1 MKKMTGKRMIP
12 LIAALLALSMLVT
25 VFARPD
31 PLNSDRWPDPHNYRE
46 ATTLPGWDEQYYIS
60 PENWKQSDYTITYF
74 SDNPLKPGIHA
85 DDKGYCYFPPS
96 RSGFMYSIPV
106 PSGSKHTEGGDNG
119 YLADIMFPVYEKNVS
134 ANRLNSIGVHR
145 SAVSGVDLY
154 YPTKIGYAFTYDGV
168 NREVPLYLI
177 GYAEDYKASGS
188 DTAQYLRI
196 SSDFADVMQN
206 IEEVMLKIES
216 QKPGKVQA
224 GDYHPIYDYM
234 LYGVRSFLAAKFTAG
249 EPEDG
254 KWTKEFIEQTMA
266 AAIKKGAVIYTPDQ
280 LRSILVVARQ
290 YLTLAEENRIAEPQM
305 NSFSLGEYPGYIDQT
320 AGMVTVYLPEGNSVD
335 LASVQ
340 PEITTNAETRWKLK
354 SGSLAEK
361 NAVYNVAAYD
371 RTSTITYD
379 GKKDEYYEF
388 WGNVQKDYT
397 VNIVTGSPETKVT
410 GLTVELDGDTYE
422 ATVDQANKK
431 IALTLPERLKT
442 DDVTG
447 AVTVTHTGTSAEL
460 QDASGAALPGETTAL
475 NQLKKVHIADTVYNQ
490 TADYTVE
497 ITWVKSS
504 ECKILS
510 FKLGPY
516 EGTIDEQNHSVTI
529 KIPYGKDISSLTPTV
544 TVSDHAT
551 YVRTGDAAGW
561 TFGTPVT
568 YQVTAEDG
576 TSQLYTVTAVQAD
589 VTESCEMTSFKI
601 GNSEGVIDQAA
612 GTVTVTVPADTN
624 LSIVT
629 PVIGIPE
636 GAKVSPASGE
646 MVDLTNP
653 VTYTVTGI
661 SGDTKTYT
669 VTATKA
675 SAVIDTE
682 LQARCQSMVDKIVTR
697 YRTTA
702 DNNWE
707 FMNIGFSDHQKRNPG
722 DALPQTL
729 DLETEVKKLARN
741 KMTDYDRG
749 IMALTA
755 LGVDC
760 TKLDE
765 YNDGKK
771 IIHSSGEDIS
781 DLVAQLYNYPED
793 DTINGPIFWLIAMD
807 MGNYTI
813 PKDAKYTR
821 EKMLDTVV
829 NHVYGSDGFDLD
841 MVGMLMQSLYPYR
854 NEPAVQAKLQE
865 GLQII
870 LGEKKISG
878 IRGMEDDYLF
888 YSTGTYNSEVTAQVI
903 CALCSMGIDPATD
916 PRFSDGNGNSVMK
929 KWMDTYAS
937 ESDGYFYHIT
947 GGKKDQM
954 ATYQACYAMQ
964 WYLGFL
970 ENGGAGH
977 PYSLYADG
985 FDFNKSFSKEAN
997 ITSFK
1002 LEGKTGVIDED
1013 AATITVTLPEDISL
1027 SGLMPEIELS
1037 EGAKL
1042 LSPDLPYSFIKDE
1055 PVAFQVQAEDGET
1068 TKIYHVTVT
1077 QSAGVTSSGTTLKA
1091 DTIGIQD
1098 VNQRGLE
1105 IQKITTSTGADGVTE
1120 ILLLLGPEADLTQL
1134 RLYAETSERATSD
1147 VSLNYKKVLDLS
1159 DWVTITLTAED
1170 GTTRAYRIKA
1180 TKNTYASIAAFS
1192 ISIGEERYNGT
1203 IDHDKGQILI
1213 QGVPSNADVTALVPN
1228 ITLSEGTTR
1237 CIPLSGTAQDFTNPV
1252 DYTVTGDGLIA
1263 RTYQVTVLKNGAAVN
1278 PSTPGEVLTAPSIT
1292 TFSID
1297 GCQGVIDDTAGTIQV
1312 TMPMGTDTTSLIP
1325 SVSVSSGATVTPVSG
1340 AAVNLSAPVVYTV
1353 SNSRGSRTY
1362 TVTVVLEKSISNQL
1376 WEQMEQNNTIKD
1388 EQVSHDHS
1396 ILSGGG
1402 KSDGGSYNYDQ
1413 TSKDHSWL
1421 SR

>member
-1 MKKMTGKRMIP
+1 
-12 LIAALLALSMLVT
+12 
-25 VFARPD
+25 
-31 PLNSDRWPDPHNYRE
+31 
-46 ATTLPGWDEQYYIS
+46 
-60 PENWKQSDYTITYF
+60 
-74 SDNPLKPGIHA
+74 
-85 DDKGYCYFPPS
+85 
-96 RSGFMYSIPV
+96 
-106 PSGSKHTEGGDNG
+106 
-119 YLADIMFPVYEKNVS
+119 
-134 ANRLNSIGVHR
+134 
-145 SAVSGVDLY
+145 
-154 YPTKIGYAFTYDGV
+154 
-168 NREVPLYLI
+168 
-177 GYAEDYKASGS
+177 
-188 DTAQYLRI
+188 
-196 SSDFADVMQN
+196 
-206 IEEVMLKIES
+206 MLKIEA
-216 QKPGKVQA
+216 QNTGQVKP

-234 LYGVRSFLAAKFTAG
+234 IYGIRYFMAANFTVG

-254 KWTKEFIEQTMA
+254 KWTTTFTEKAMSG
-266 AAIKKGAVIYTPDQ
+266 AIQNGNVHYEPDQ
-280 LRSILVVARQ
+280 LRALIAMARK

-305 NSFSLGEYPGYIDQT
+305 NSFSLGDYPGYIDQK
-320 AGMVTVYLPEGNSVD
+320 AGTVTVYLPEGNSVD
-335 LASVQ
+335 LATVQ

-422 ATVDQANKK
+422 ATVNQANKK

-460 QDASGAALPGETTAL
+460 QDASGAALSGVTTAL

-510 FKLGPY
+510 FKLGSY

-529 KIPYGKDISSLTPTV
+529 KIPYGKDISSLTPAV

-551 YVRTGDAAGW
+551 CVRTGDAAGW

-601 GNSEGVIDQAA
+601 GNSEGVIDQTA

-624 LSIVT
+624 LSIAT

-646 MVDLTNP
+646 RVDLTNP

-661 SGDTKTYT
+661 SGDKKTYT

-675 SAVIDTE
+675 SAAIDTK
-682 LQARCQSMVDKIVTR
+682 LQGRCQSMVDKIVAR

-702 DNNWE
+702 DDNWE
-707 FMNIGFSDHQKRNPG
+707 WMNIGFYDHQKREPG
-722 DALPQTL
+722 DALPQAL
-729 DLETEVKKLARN
+729 NLETAVKKLARN

-749 IMALTA
+749 IMMLTA

-793 DTINGPIFWLIAMD
+793 DTINGPVFWLIAMD
-807 MGNYTI
+807 MGNYTV

-821 EKMLDTVV
+821 ETMLDTVV

-841 MVGMLMQSLYPYR
+841 MVCMLMQGLYPYR

-878 IRGMEDDYLF
+878 IRGMEDGYLF
-888 YSTGTYNSEVTAQVI
+888 YSTGSYNSEVTAQVI

-916 PRFSDGNGNSVMK
+916 PRFSDGNGNNVIK
-929 KWMDTYAS
+929 KWLDTYAS
-937 ESDGYFYHIT
+937 EADGYFYHIT
-947 GGKKDQM
+947 SGDKDQM

-1027 SGLMPEIELS
+1027 NGLMPEIELS
-1037 EGAKL
+1037 KGAKL

-1105 IQKITTSTGADGVTE
+1105 IQKF
-1120 ILLLLGPEADLTQL
+1120 
-1134 RLYAETSERATSD
+1134 
-1147 VSLNYKKVLDLS
+1147 
-1159 DWVTITLTAED
+1159 
-1170 GTTRAYRIKA
+1170 TRR
-1180 TKNTYASIAAFS
+1180 
-1192 ISIGEERYNGT
+1192 R
-1203 IDHDKGQILI
+1203 
-1213 QGVPSNADVTALVPN
+1213 V
-1228 ITLSEGTTR
+1228 
-1237 CIPLSGTAQDFTNPV
+1237 
-1252 DYTVTGDGLIA
+1252 
-1263 RTYQVTVLKNGAAVN
+1263 
-1278 PSTPGEVLTAPSIT
+1278 
-1292 TFSID
+1292 
-1297 GCQGVIDDTAGTIQV
+1297 
-1312 TMPMGTDTTSLIP
+1312 PMG
-1325 SVSVSSGATVTPVSG
+1325 
-1340 AAVNLSAPVVYTV
+1340 
-1353 SNSRGSRTY
+1353 
-1362 TVTVVLEKSISNQL
+1362 
-1376 WEQMEQNNTIKD
+1376 
-1388 EQVSHDHS
+1388 
-1396 ILSGGG
+1396 
-1402 KSDGGSYNYDQ
+1402 
-1413 TSKDHSWL
+1413 
-1421 SR
+1421 

>member
-1 MKKMTGKRMIP
+1 MKKMTGKRIIP
-12 LIAALLALSMLVT
+12 LIAALLALSMLIT
-25 VFARPD
+25 VFAMPN
-31 PLNSDRWPDPHNYRE
+31 PLNTDRWPDPHNFQE
-46 ATTLPGWDEQYYIS
+46 AARLPGWDELYYIR
-60 PENWKQSDYTITYF
+60 PENWRQSDYTVTYF
-74 SDNPLKPGIHA
+74 SDNPLKPGVHA
-85 DDKGYCYFPPS
+85 DEEGYCYFAPR

-106 PSGSKHTEGGDNG
+106 PSGAEHTEGGNNG
-119 YLADIMFPVYEKNVS
+119 YLADISFPAYEKNVS
-134 ANRLNSIGVHR
+134 ANSHNSIGKHR
-145 SAVSGVDLY
+145 PAVSGVDLY
-154 YPTKIGYAFTYDGV
+154 YPTEISYSFTYDGV
-168 NREVPLYLI
+168 EREVPLYLI
-177 GYAEDYKASGS
+177 GYAEDYTASVS
-188 DTAQYLRI
+188 DTAKYLKLA
-196 SSDFADVMQN
+196 SSFADVMRNLDAKMAEIEAQN
-206 IEEVMLKIES
+206 I
-216 QKPGKVQA
+216 GKVKA

-234 LYGVRSFLAAKFTAG
+234 LFGVRVFLSENFTG
-249 EPEDG
+249 DEPDDG
-254 KWTKEFIEQTMA
+254 KWTTAFTEKSLSV
-266 AAIKKGAVIYTPDQ
+266 AIKQRWVHYTPDQ

-305 NSFSLGEYPGYIDQT
+305 NSFSLGDYPGYIDQK
-320 AGMVTVYLPEGNSVD
+320 AGTVTVYLPEGNSVD
-335 LASVQ
+335 LATVQ
-340 PEITTNAETRWKLK
+340 PEITTNADTRWKLK
-354 SGSLAEK
+354 SGSLADK

-442 DDVTG
+442 DNVTG

-460 QDASGAALPGETTAL
+460 QDASGVALSGERTAL

-504 ECKILS
+504 ECKILN
-510 FKLGPY
+510 FKLGSY

-529 KIPYGKDISSLTPTV
+529 KIPYGKDISNLTPTV

-551 YVRTGDAAGW
+551 YVRTGDSTGW
-561 TFGTPVT
+561 EFGTPVT

-576 TSQLYTVTAVQAD
+576 ISQLYTVTAVQAD

-601 GNSEGVIDQAA
+601 GNSEGIIDQAA
-612 GTVTVTVPADTN
+612 GTVMVTVPADTN
-624 LSIVT
+624 LSIAT

-675 SAVIDTE
+675 SAVIDKE
-682 LQARCQSMVDKIVTR
+682 LQTRCKDMVDKIIAR

-702 DNNWE
+702 ENNWE
-707 FMNIGFSDHQKRNPG
+707 WMNIGFYDHQKRNPG
-722 DALPQTL
+722 DVLPQTL

-771 IIHSSGEDIS
+771 IVHSSGEDIS

-807 MGNYTI
+807 MGNYTV
-813 PKDAKYTR
+813 PKNAKYTR

-841 MVGMLMQSLYPYR
+841 MVCMLMQGLYPYR

-878 IRGMEDDYLF
+878 IRGMEDGYLF
-888 YSTGTYNSEVTAQVI
+888 YSTGSYNSEVTAQVI

-916 PRFSDGNGNSVMK
+916 PRFSDGNENNVMK

-947 GGKKDQM
+947 GGKKDQL
-954 ATYQACYAMQ
+954 ATYEACYAMQ

-970 ENGGAGH
+970 ENGGSGH

-1002 LEGKTGVIDED
+1002 LEGKEGVIDED

-1027 SGLMPEIELS
+1027 NGLMPEIELS
-1037 EGAKL
+1037 KGAKL

-1077 QSAGVTSSGTTLKA
+1077 QSAGVTSSGTTLKTN
-1091 DTIGIQD
+1091 TIGIQD

-1105 IQKITTSTGADGVTE
+1105 IQKITTSTGDDGVTE

-1192 ISIGEERYNGT
+1192 VSIGEERYNGT

-1228 ITLSEGTTR
+1228 ITLAEGTTR
-1237 CIPLSGTAQDFTNPV
+1237 CIPLSGTAQNFTNPV

-1263 RTYQVTVLKNGAAVN
+1263 RTYQVTVLRNGAAVN

-1292 TFSID
+1292 AFSID

-1353 SNSRGSRTY
+1353 SNSRGSRSY

-1396 ILSGGG
+1396 TLSGGG